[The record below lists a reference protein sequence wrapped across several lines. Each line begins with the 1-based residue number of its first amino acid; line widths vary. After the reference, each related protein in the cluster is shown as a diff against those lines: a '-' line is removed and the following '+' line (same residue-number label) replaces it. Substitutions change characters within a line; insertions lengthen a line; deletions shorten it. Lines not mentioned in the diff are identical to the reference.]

1 MEDLPQLEWM
11 ERYLR
16 RLAELQPGAAENDDM
31 DQAEDVWRSAR
42 GDLTPEQAAE
52 AVAEQS
58 RQLGAGTVIAPRP

>member
-1 MEDLPQLEWM
+1 MATQNNSTSKHQLEWI

-31 DQAEDVWRSAR
+31 DQADDVWRSAR

-52 AVAEQS
+52 AVAKDNL
-58 RQLGAGTVIAPRP
+58 RRT